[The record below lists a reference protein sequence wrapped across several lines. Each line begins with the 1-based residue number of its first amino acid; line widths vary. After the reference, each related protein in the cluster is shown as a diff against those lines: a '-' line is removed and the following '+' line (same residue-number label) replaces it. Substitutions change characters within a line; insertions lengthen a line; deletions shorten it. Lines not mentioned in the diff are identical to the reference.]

1 MRRRRAIYVLALAW
15 FLARCSGTGGGGGTP
30 TEPNS
35 PTLVLTT
42 EATILFV
49 GATTT
54 LNATARQGDGR
65 PLAGAPIDVS
75 TTVGLLSASRVTTDS
90 QGRASFI
97 LRGTEPGIAVVSAHL
112 ADAPTAQ
119 VTIQIGQGSSILV
132 LPTSSTIDTNG
143 ETTISIRVARRDGA
157 PTPAGTV
164 IDVTTTLGQLSD
176 AHPRTNSTGVATT
189 RLRGNGA
196 SGTAT
201 VRAMLAGQADSG
213 QAEVR
218 IGGGER
224 LTLNAD
230 PPVISPQGS
239 ARITAL
245 LTNLAGAPVG
255 AGIAVHLST
264 DLGRLDATDLST
276 DASGAAAT
284 TFRADGAT
292 GVAAIGAS
300 ASGVSA
306 STAVTLDGG
315 AHLTVRANP
324 PSLTPNGS
332 TTISVLATLVD
343 GSPLP
348 AGSRLRLAT
357 NLGRL
362 DSSELVTDSA
372 GTAATTLRA
381 QGIRGTAHVTVTAEA
396 GGSGSVNVP
405 IR

>member
-1 MRRRRAIYVLALAW
+1 MRRRSALLVLALAW
-15 FLARCSGTGGGGGTP
+15 CLAGCSGTGGGGGTP

-35 PTLVLTT
+35 PTLALTT
-42 EATILFV
+42 EATTLFV

-54 LNATARQGDGR
+54 LNATARQDGG

-97 LRGTEPGIAVVSAHL
+97 LRATEPGVAVVSAHL

-132 LPTSSTIDTNG
+132 LPASSTIESNG
-143 ETTISIRVARRDGA
+143 ETTVSIRVARRDGA
-157 PTPAGTV
+157 PTPTGTV
-164 IDVTTTLGQLSD
+164 LDVTTSLGQLSD
-176 AHPRTNSTGVATT
+176 PHPRTNSTGVATT

-201 VRAMLAGQADSG
+201 IRAVLAGQADSG

-224 LTLNAD
+224 LTLSAD
-230 PPVISPQGS
+230 PPVISPQGT

-255 AGIAVHLST
+255 AGVAVRLST

-276 DASGAAAT
+276 DASGAAST
-284 TFRADGAT
+284 TFRAGGAT

-324 PSLTPNGS
+324 PSLAPNGS
-332 TTISVLATLVD
+332 TTISVLATFVD

-348 AGSRLRLAT
+348 AGSRLHLAT

-362 DSSELVTDSA
+362 DSTELVTDSA
-372 GTAATTLRA
+372 GAAATTLRG
-381 QGIRGTAHVTVTAEA
+381 QGIRGTAHVTVTADG

>member
-1 MRRRRAIYVLALAW
+1 MRRRSALLVLALAW
-15 FLARCSGTGGGGGTP
+15 CLAGCSGTGGGGGTP

-35 PTLVLTT
+35 PTLALTT
-42 EATILFV
+42 EATTLFV

-54 LNATARQGDGR
+54 LNATARQDGG

-97 LRGTEPGIAVVSAHL
+97 LRATEPGVAVVSAHL

-132 LPTSSTIDTNG
+132 LPASSTIESNG
-143 ETTISIRVARRDGA
+143 ETTVSIRVARRDGA
-157 PTPAGTV
+157 PTPTGTV
-164 IDVTTTLGQLSD
+164 LDVTTSLGQLSD
-176 AHPRTNSTGVATT
+176 PHPRTLSTGVATT

-201 VRAMLAGQADSG
+201 IRAVLAGQADSG

-224 LTLNAD
+224 LTLSAD
-230 PPVISPQGS
+230 PPVISPQGT

-255 AGIAVHLST
+255 AGVAVRLST

-276 DASGAAAT
+276 DASGAAST
-284 TFRADGAT
+284 TFRAGGAT

-324 PSLTPNGS
+324 PSLAPNGS
-332 TTISVLATLVD
+332 TTISVLATFVD

-348 AGSRLRLAT
+348 AGSRLHLAT

-362 DSSELVTDSA
+362 DSTELVTDSA
-372 GTAATTLRA
+372 GAAATTLRG
-381 QGIRGTAHVTVTAEA
+381 QGIRGTAHVTVTADG

>member
-1 MRRRRAIYVLALAW
+1 
-15 FLARCSGTGGGGGTP
+15 
-30 TEPNS
+30 
-35 PTLVLTT
+35 
-42 EATILFV
+42 
-49 GATTT
+49 
-54 LNATARQGDGR
+54 
-65 PLAGAPIDVS
+65 
-75 TTVGLLSASRVTTDS
+75 
-90 QGRASFI
+90 
-97 LRGTEPGIAVVSAHL
+97 
-112 ADAPTAQ
+112 
-119 VTIQIGQGSSILV
+119 
-132 LPTSSTIDTNG
+132 
-143 ETTISIRVARRDGA
+143 
-157 PTPAGTV
+157 
-164 IDVTTTLGQLSD
+164 
-176 AHPRTNSTGVATT
+176 
-189 RLRGNGA
+189 
-196 SGTAT
+196 
-201 VRAMLAGQADSG
+201 MLAGQADSG

-230 PPVISPQGS
+230 PPVISPQGT

-324 PSLTPNGS
+324 PGLTPNGS